1 MYNNRES
8 HAVFVKGVVM
18 RRIALF
24 VLFLLLLA
32 AAGLPLVVR
41 AQDAPVVRAVLFY
54 SPTCPHCHKVIQEDL
69 PPIVKKYGDQLQ
81 ILLINVTT
89 EGGQELYQSAAKSVP
104 IPDNMRGV
112 PALVIGKTLLVGDK
126 DIPAQLPGIVEQG
139 LASGGIDWP
148 AIPGLDRVLAEM
160 TAREA
165 AQQTPT
171 VTAESKTATETAATT
186 PNVTP
191 ASPAENKSDAGASL
205 NEVDVKAISEMS
217 IAERL
222 GLDPTG
228 SAIAI
233 VTLVAMLAMLLWAV
247 MYWVRSGFSFTS
259 GPSWLNWAL
268 PVLAIVGAGVA
279 FYLAF
284 IETTGSEAVCG
295 PVGDC
300 NAVQQSSY
308 AMLFGVLPV
317 GVLGLLGYLVI
328 LALWAWQY
336 LSNASLSEKIGW
348 MLPAI
353 TFFGVVFSAYLTFL
367 EPFVIGAI
375 CMWCMTSAWIMTIL
389 LFLTFRWTI
398 PSRKSGS
405 S

>member
-1 MYNNRES
+1 
-8 HAVFVKGVVM
+8 M
-18 RRIALF
+18 RRITLF

-32 AAGLPLVVR
+32 ATGLPLIAR
-41 AQDAPVVRAVLFY
+41 AQDAPVVRAILFY

-89 EGGQELYQSAAKSVP
+89 QGGQELYQSATESVP
-104 IPDNMRGV
+104 IPENMRGV
-112 PALVIGKTLLVGDK
+112 PALVVGKTLLVGDK
-126 DIPAQLPGIVEQG
+126 DIPEQLPGIVDQG
-139 LASGGIDWP
+139 LVSGGIDWP
-148 AIPGLDRVLAEM
+148 AIPGLDRVLAEIA
-160 TAREA
+160 AREA

-171 VTAESKTATETAATT
+171 ATKTAAAT

-191 ASPAENKSDAGASL
+191 ASPAENKTDTGASL
-205 NEVDVKAISEMS
+205 NEVDVKAISEMN
-217 IAERL
+217 IPERL

-233 VTLVAMLAMLLWAV
+233 ATLVVMLGMLLWAV
-247 MYWVRSGFSFTS
+247 IYWVRSGFNFTP
-259 GPSWLNWAL
+259 GPAWLNWAL
-268 PVLAIVGAGVA
+268 PGLALVGAGVA

-353 TFFGVVFSAYLTFL
+353 TFFGVAFSAYLTFL

-398 PSRKSGS
+398 PPRKSGS

>member
-1 MYNNRES
+1 
-8 HAVFVKGVVM
+8 M

>member
-1 MYNNRES
+1 
-8 HAVFVKGVVM
+8 M

-398 PSRKSGS
+398 PSRKSGLS
-405 S
+405 

>member
-1 MYNNRES
+1 
-8 HAVFVKGVVM
+8 M

-24 VLFLLLLA
+24 ALLLLILA
-32 AAGLPLVVR
+32 AAGMPLVAR

-69 PPIVKKYGDQLQ
+69 PPLVKKYGDQLQ

-89 EGGQELYQSAAKSVP
+89 QGGQELYQAAAKSVP
-104 IPDNMRGV
+104 IPDNKRGV
-112 PALVIGKTLLVGDK
+112 PALVVGNTLLVGDK
-126 DIPAQLPGIVEQG
+126 DIPEQLPGIVDQG

-160 TAREA
+160 EARKA

-171 VTAESKTATETAATT
+171 ATETAA
-186 PNVTP
+186 PSVTP
-191 ASPAENKSDAGASL
+191 ASPAESQPDAGASL
-205 NEVDVKAISEMS
+205 NEVDVKAVSEMS
-217 IAERL
+217 LSERL
-222 GLDPTG
+222 ALDPTG
-228 SAIAI
+228 SAIAL
-233 VTLVAMLAMLLWAV
+233 VTLVVMLGMLLWAV
-247 MYWVRSGFSFTS
+247 IYWVRSGFSFTP

-268 PVLAIVGAGVA
+268 PLLAIIGAGVA

-300 NAVQQSSY
+300 NAVQQSAY

-336 LSNASLSEKIGW
+336 LSNASLGEKIGW

-353 TFFGVVFSAYLTFL
+353 TFFGVAFSAYLTFL

-398 PSRKSGS
+398 PPRKSRQS
-405 S
+405 